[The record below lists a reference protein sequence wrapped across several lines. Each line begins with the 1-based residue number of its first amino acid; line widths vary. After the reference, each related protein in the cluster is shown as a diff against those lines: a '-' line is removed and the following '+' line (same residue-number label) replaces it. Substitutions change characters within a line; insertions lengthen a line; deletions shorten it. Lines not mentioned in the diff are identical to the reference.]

1 MNEYMMNFQH
11 NIENLISKERIVSY
25 GSIEKHFENLQFIAK
40 ITPKLAS
47 LEIALRNII
56 DYYFKFNDENW
67 ILGNT
72 DEKDVIYQIKN
83 NIISKEK
90 YESLDHYQIL
100 SRFTLGNIMQIISE
114 YKLQNKILNLDNIDF
129 IKYSKSNKGFS
140 FINGQKVRFSDID
153 KVYIA
158 LSLLQNIRNRSYHW
172 ESLLKVRESHGK
184 FFPRI
189 TTKLQGTFIGIDH
202 KQICPFLDDL
212 LMAINKDMVKLT
224 NLK

>member
-1 MNEYMMNFQH
+1 MNEDMMNFQQ
-11 NIENLISKERIVSY
+11 NIENLISKKRIESY

-40 ITPKLAS
+40 ITPKLTS
-47 LEIALRNII
+47 LEIALRNIV
-56 DYYFKFNDENW
+56 DYYFKLNNENW

-72 DEKDVIYQIKN
+72 NKKDVVFRIKN
-83 NIISKEK
+83 NIIRKETH
-90 YESLDHYQIL
+90 EELDHDQIL
-100 SRFTLGNIMQIISE
+100 SRFTLGNIMQIISK
-114 YKLQNKILNLDNIDF
+114 YKLQNKILNLYNIDF

-189 TTKLQGTFIGIDH
+189 TTELHKTYIGVEPE
-202 KQICPFLDDL
+202 QICPFLNDL
-212 LMAINKDMVKLT
+212 LMVINRDMVKLI